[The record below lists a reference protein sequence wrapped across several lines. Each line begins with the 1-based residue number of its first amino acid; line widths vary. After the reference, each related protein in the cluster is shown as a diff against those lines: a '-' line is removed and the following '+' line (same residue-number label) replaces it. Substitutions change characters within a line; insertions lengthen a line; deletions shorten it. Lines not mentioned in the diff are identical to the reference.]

1 MKVWTNGCYDS
12 LTHAHIKLFEYAKS
26 LDPNA
31 CLIVG
36 IDSDRR
42 VRERKG
48 YGRPFHSEQQR
59 KFNIES
65 IRFVDVVVVF
75 DTDEELETLIRNT
88 DPEYMVIGKE
98 YENKKVVG
106 REHAHNLV
114 FFDTVKSPSST
125 QLINDENSK

>member
-1 MKVWTNGCYDS
+1 MSKVWTNGCYDS

-26 LDPNA
+26 LGD
-31 CLIVG
+31 CLVVG

-48 YGRPFHSEQQR
+48 YGRPFHNEQQR

-65 IRFVDVVVVF
+65 IRFVDVVVIF

-88 DPEYMVIGKE
+88 DPEYLVIGRE
-98 YENKKVVG
+98 YEDKKIIG
-106 REHAHNLV
+106 RQYAHNLML
-114 FFDTVKSPSST
+114 FDMLKSPSST
-125 QLINDENSK
+125 QLINDGK